1 MESRGVCKV
10 FLNGAEFF
18 LKKWSLLHMLIR
30 ELDLI
35 NSIPATLVAGLAFT
49 RCLQTLQSLPS
60 SLLM

>member
-35 NSIPATLVAGLAFT
+35 NSIPAT
-49 RCLQTLQSLPS
+49 
-60 SLLM
+60 